1 MVSSFDVP
9 RDDGLL
15 AYSSRKEKLETKDVP
30 LTHNEGVDGRM
41 YGPMGC
47 NYQIR
52 SKNLSRANSKGM
64 QTRYETIQ
72 RLSKWMCL

>member
-9 RDDGLL
+9 GDDRLL

-30 LTHNEGVDGRM
+30 LTHNEGVDG
-41 YGPMGC
+41 PIGC